1 MNIPTPSR
9 LAAIVGVGMSEFQTK
24 RDDADHPGLLQ
35 EAASLALQDAG
46 LEMDD
51 VDAVVLAQAPD
62 PLHGI
67 GHPEQTAAGALAVD
81 GKPLLRVHTGGA
93 TGASAAQVGWW
104 GVVSRRFDTVLVV
117 GAEKMGDNV
126 HGAQQVLNEIWDP
139 AYEAPFPLNTISMT
153 SVAVVR
159 YMQQHGATIE
169 DYGRISAR
177 NRDHGRRNPRAHLR
191 LDVTAEEVVD
201 SPMLCWPITRG
212 MSCPRSSGGA
222 AVVIASADRARR
234 LSTPKGWVRAM
245 TARAN
250 TYFMGDRMGDAT
262 DNEQT
267 RQYELRLAADE
278 AYEVAGI
285 TEPRHQIDVAE
296 PYVPF
301 APMEPL
307 MLEALRLCDD
317 GEAVRLDAEGYW
329 HLDGG
334 TLPVSPS
341 GGVMCANPISV
352 SALVRIAEATQQVR
366 DRAGD
371 YQVEG
376 ATTALGTGAGGDA
389 QFFVVGIL
397 DRRDPEQEAWS

>member
-1 MNIPTPSR
+1 MRTPNPNR
-9 LAAIVGVGMSEFQTK
+9 AAAIVGVGMSEFQTK

-35 EAASLALQDAG
+35 EAAAAALEDAG
-46 LEMDD
+46 LGMDD

-67 GHPEQTAAGALAVD
+67 GHPEQTAAGALAIN

-126 HGAQQVLNEIWDP
+126 RGAQQVLNEIWDP

-159 YMQQHGATIE
+159 YMQQHGVTLE
-169 DYGRISAR
+169 DYGRIAAR
-177 NRDHGRRNPRAHLR
+177 NRAHGLRNPRAHLR
-191 LDVTAEEVVD
+191 LEVTSEDVVR

-222 AVVIASADRARR
+222 AVVISSPERARQ
-234 LSTPKGWVRAM
+234 LSAPKAWVRAM
-245 TARAN
+245 SARAN

-267 RQYELRLAADE
+267 RQHELRLAAEE

-285 TEPRHQIDVAE
+285 AEPRRQIDVAE

-307 MLEALRLCDD
+307 MLEALRLCND
-317 GEAVRLDAEGYW
+317 GEAVRLDAQGYW
-329 HLDGG
+329 DLDGG

-341 GGVMCANPISV
+341 GGVMCSNPISV
-352 SALVRIAEATQQVR
+352 SALVRVAEAAQQVR

-371 YQVEG
+371 YQVDG

-389 QFFVVGIL
+389 QFFVVAIV
-397 DRRDPEQEAWS
+397 DRRDPDREGWT